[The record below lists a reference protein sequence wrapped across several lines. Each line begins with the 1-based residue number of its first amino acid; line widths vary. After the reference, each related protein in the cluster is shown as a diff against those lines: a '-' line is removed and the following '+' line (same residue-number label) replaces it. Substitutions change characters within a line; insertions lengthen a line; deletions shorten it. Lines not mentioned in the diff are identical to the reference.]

1 VIAERPGPCR
11 LVWAIDVLPDEL
23 GARVGE
29 LMDAGLRAIKA
40 TRADG

>member
-1 VIAERPGPCR
+1 MIAELPGPGR
-11 LVWAIDVLPDEL
+11 FVWAIDVLPGEL

-40 TRADG
+40 TLEDG